1 MGVSFFNV
9 QFNQYPLKSSHV
21 TISHQMTNIFVGANL
36 LARNRHNQSPFDGP
50 TINCCILE
58 FHPYPPTQPTNQK
71 KKNANIISIEK
82 HIILH
87 TAYYL

>member
-1 MGVSFFNV
+1 MGVSFLNV

-58 FHPYPPTQPTNQK
+58 FHPYPPPFMIDSKSYFGLQK
-71 KKNANIISIEK
+71 IKKHQSQ
-82 HIILH
+82 
-87 TAYYL
+87 Y